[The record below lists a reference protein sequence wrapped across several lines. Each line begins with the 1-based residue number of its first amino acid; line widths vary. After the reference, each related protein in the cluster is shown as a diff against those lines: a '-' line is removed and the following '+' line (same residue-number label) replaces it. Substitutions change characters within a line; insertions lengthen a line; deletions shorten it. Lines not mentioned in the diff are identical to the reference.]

1 VFSWLNIEIDVS
13 TSSAAYIEWINL
25 VFFYSVHVVI
35 WVADTEN
42 TSLLHSRKL
51 PSWLIAELRSDHAG
65 EMGAVYIYKG
75 ILRVTRDTR
84 VRQFATQHLNTEV
97 KHLELMETLIGLE
110 DQSIFIPLWRLA
122 GFFTGA
128 IPALFGANAIYAT
141 IHSVETFVDKHYQQ
155 QIDRLLNDAEH
166 IHLAEAIEAC
176 RQDEVQH
183 RDEAMCFLIRSPGP
197 LLRAWC
203 WLVGFGSSNAVAVA
217 RWR

>member
-1 VFSWLNIEIDVS
+1 MNIEIAVS
-13 TSSAAYIEWINL
+13 TSSTAYTEWIDL
-25 VFFYSVHVVI
+25 IFLSPLHVVI
-35 WVADTEN
+35 KVIKTEN
-42 TSLLHSRKL
+42 TSLLHTRKL

-84 VRQFATQHLNTEV
+84 VRQFATQHLKTEV

-110 DQSIFIPLWRLA
+110 DQSIFIPMWRLA

-155 QIDRLLNDAEH
+155 QVKRLVNEAGH
-166 IHLAEAIEAC
+166 KQLAEAIEAC
-176 RQDEVQH
+176 RKDEVQH
-183 RDEAMCFLIRSPGP
+183 RDEAKGFLLRSPGP

-203 WLVGFGSSNAVAVA
+203 WLVGFGSRNAVAVA

>member
-1 VFSWLNIEIDVS
+1 
-13 TSSAAYIEWINL
+13 
-25 VFFYSVHVVI
+25 
-35 WVADTEN
+35 
-42 TSLLHSRKL
+42 
-51 PSWLIAELRSDHAG
+51 
-65 EMGAVYIYKG
+65 
-75 ILRVTRDTR
+75 
-84 VRQFATQHLNTEV
+84 
-97 KHLELMETLIGLE
+97 METLIGLE